1 MIKIIKKDV
10 KNLTLKVKPNC
21 EVILVAPLIA
31 SDSYIKKFL
40 KDKSSWIEEKLDY
53 FKSHQIPKR
62 ELVSGEDF
70 YYLGKRYRLK
80 VIEREKEGV
89 KLEKE
94 YCYLFV
100 KGKDN
105 LKRKER
111 ILEEWYRERA
121 KEVFDEVI
129 KKYQRVV
136 KRDINRVT
144 IRKMKTRW
152 GSCSYH
158 KKNINLN
165 LELIK
170 KPLECV
176 EYVIFH
182 ELTHLIHP
190 NHSKEF
196 YNYLL
201 TYMSDWKIRKEK
213 LNRSNLL

>member
-1 MIKIIKKDV
+1 LILDKFNLPKIYGVWGGELFKILKKMV

-31 SDSYIKKFL
+31 SDSYIEKFL
-40 KDKSSWIEEKLDY
+40 KDKSGWIEEKLNY

-80 VIEREKEGV
+80 VIESKEEGV
-89 KLEKE
+89 KLKKE

-105 LKRKER
+105 LKRKEK

-158 KKNINLN
+158 KKNIN
-165 LELIK
+165 
-170 KPLECV
+170 
-176 EYVIFH
+176 
-182 ELTHLIHP
+182 
-190 NHSKEF
+190 
-196 YNYLL
+196 
-201 TYMSDWKIRKEK
+201 
-213 LNRSNLL
+213 